1 VFSPLLET
9 KNVSKTFGGL
19 SALKEVSFDVREDEI
34 VGMIGPNGAG
44 KTTMFDIITGLQ
56 RPSGGDVY
64 FEGRS
69 IRRLLP
75 HSICKLGIARTYQ
88 NVRPFLN
95 HTVRQNIEVG
105 IYYGRGFPGTEDDG
119 RKTDEILD
127 LIKLKSKQDSLA
139 KNLPIEQRKMIEVGR
154 ALATNPKLLMLD
166 EPMAGLNPFEVV
178 SFVELIKILRER
190 KITVLIVEHVM
201 RAISSACT
209 RVIVLHHGEKL
220 VEGTPGE
227 VLSNKTVVDIYL
239 GESYSNPSS

>member
-1 VFSPLLET
+1 MQSLLET

-19 SALKEVSFDVREDEI
+19 SALKEVSFDVQEDEI

>member
-1 VFSPLLET
+1 MFSPLLET